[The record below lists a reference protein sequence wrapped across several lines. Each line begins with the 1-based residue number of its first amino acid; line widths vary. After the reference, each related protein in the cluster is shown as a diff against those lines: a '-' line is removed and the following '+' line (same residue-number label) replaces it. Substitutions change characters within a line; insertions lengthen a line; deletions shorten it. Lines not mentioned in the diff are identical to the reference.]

1 MDEFTAPT
9 GEQQTFRVLA
19 HASAFIQLIGIP
31 SVVGPLVIWLLK
43 RQDPVVEPHA
53 RAALNFQLSLLIWF
67 LVGGLVALVA
77 LVTIIGIG
85 LTILIVLFLVALFFA
100 ELIFALLATLA
111 ASRGELYTYPFSMK
125 LIGEPG
131 A

>member
-1 MDEFTAPT
+1 MEETTAPT

-19 HASAFIQLIGIP
+19 HASAFIQLIGVP
-31 SVVGPLVIWLLK
+31 SVVGPLVVWLLK

-67 LVGGLVALVA
+67 VAGLLVALVA

-85 LTILIVLFLVALFFA
+85 LTILIGLFLFALFIA

-111 ASRGELYTYPFSMK
+111 ASRGELYIYPFSMN
-125 LIGEPG
+125 LIKEPT